1 MSEVVSYEVRGSIG
15 LIQIDNPPV
24 NALSVNKGVLQGLLD
39 AIKSGDHDPRVSAF
53 LMIGGGENFSGGA
66 DISEFGKPKV
76 PGMATLADLLAYM
89 DTVTKPIVAALSGPT
104 MGGGFELA
112 LTCHY
117 RLASI
122 TTIVALPEVKLGI
135 LPGAGGTQRLPR
147 MIGAE
152 RALDLMTTG
161 DFVSVSQAKSLGVV
175 DEIIDG
181 DLLAGALQWVKRAV
195 RAGLPVA
202 RVSQRTVETSIDP
215 KLFIAQA
222 RETAQKKWRGYPA
235 PLGI

>member
-1 MSEVVSYEVRGSIG
+1 MSKVVSYEVRGSIG

-53 LMIGGGENFSGGA
+53 LMIGGGKNFSGGA

-117 RLASI
+117 RLAST

-152 RALDLMTTG
+152 RALEVMTTG
-161 DFVSVSQAKSLGVV
+161 DFIPVSQAKS
-175 DEIIDG
+175 
-181 DLLAGALQWVKRAV
+181 
-195 RAGLPVA
+195 
-202 RVSQRTVETSIDP
+202 
-215 KLFIAQA
+215 
-222 RETAQKKWRGYPA
+222 
-235 PLGI
+235 